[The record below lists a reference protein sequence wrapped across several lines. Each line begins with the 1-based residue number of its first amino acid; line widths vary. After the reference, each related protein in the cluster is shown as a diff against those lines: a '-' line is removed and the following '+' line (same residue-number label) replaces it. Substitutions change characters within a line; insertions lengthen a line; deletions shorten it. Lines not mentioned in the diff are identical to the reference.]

1 MTTTPPCPGHA
12 GAPLARR
19 ATPGDG
25 RATDSAGST
34 GTFSAMTDTAT
45 DQARAQ
51 AALASHKAPEL
62 RVLRAVHNGLVALPD
77 HRPAQS
83 WQADD
88 DGARAAG

>member
-1 MTTTPPCPGHA
+1 
-12 GAPLARR
+12 
-19 ATPGDG
+19 
-25 RATDSAGST
+25 
-34 GTFSAMTDTAT
+34 MTDTAT

-77 HRPAQS
+77 HRPAQT

-88 DGARAAG
+88 EARAAG

>member
-1 MTTTPPCPGHA
+1 MTTPPPPGRELP
-12 GAPLARR
+12 PLARR
-19 ATPGDG
+19 ATPGG
-25 RATDSAGST
+25 AGTTDSAGSP
-34 GTFSAMTDTAT
+34 GTFSAMTDTAN

-51 AALASHKAPEL
+51 AALASRKAPEL

-77 HRPAQS
+77 HRPAQP